1 MDKGTIYLVSTPIG
15 NLEDITLRALR
26 VLKEVDMVYAED
38 TRSVRVLLSHFGIK
52 KKTVSFFEGN
62 KDSRMRQIKEIL
74 LDGKSIAMISEA
86 GTPGIADPGESL
98 VQLAIQEQFPLVFV
112 PGASAV
118 LTSLIPSGLSTE
130 QFIFLNFPPRKKN
143 QRMELFKRLKGLKM
157 TSIFFESKKRVIPFL
172 QEALEVFGS
181 EHPTVVARELTKK
194 FEEFIRGSLQEV
206 FLEISQRK
214 ELLGEVVILLGGA
227 DKTREIPQNI
237 TEIINSLLQE
247 YSLKEAC
254 KQVASM
260 RGLRANE
267 IYQQYIKD
275 NKKC

>member
-26 VLKEVDMVYAED
+26 VLKEVDIVYAED
-38 TRSVRVLLSHFGIK
+38 TRSARVLLSHFGIQ

-62 KDSRMRQIKEIL
+62 KYLRIRKIKEEL
-74 LDGKSIAMISEA
+74 LEGKSIAVISEA

-98 VQLAIQEQFPLVFV
+98 VQLAIKEQFPLVFV

-118 LTSLIPSGLSTE
+118 ITSLIPSGLSTE
-130 QFIFLNFPPRKKN
+130 QFIFLNFPPRKKS
-143 QRMELFKRLKGLKM
+143 QRMDLFRKIKGLKM
-157 TSIFFESKKRVIPFL
+157 TSIFFESKRRVIPFL

-181 EHPTVVARELTKK
+181 EHPAVVARELTKK
-194 FEEFIRGSLQEV
+194 FEEFVRGSLQEV
-206 FLEISQRK
+206 YLNISERK

-227 DKTREIPQNI
+227 DVTREIPKNI
-237 TEIINSLLQE
+237 TEVINSLLKE

-254 KQVASM
+254 KLVASE

-267 IYQQYIKD
+267 IYRLYIKD
-275 NKKC
+275 NR